1 MKNGVSATGISFRGQ
16 VKAKDMKLSI
26 FTRLITGFLALLVL
40 ATGVGIY
47 ALVQLDMVKT
57 VTHSILLDNYLVDL
71 QKDLS
76 DDLLSETR
84 YEKKFVIMQ
93 DSSLRESFL
102 KSKSTFEQH
111 LDEASMIAVSA
122 NVKEVLARVRE
133 HHSRYQALFEEE
145 TAYLKT
151 RRTYSREWYD
161 HAKEKSINAIF
172 SELAKLKFF
181 SEESIFQKIKKLG
194 NAGTRALTV
203 ALSLTVVSLALG
215 IILSVVIT
223 RSITTPLSKMRDK
236 TKEIARGVFEAN
248 LNLPS
253 PPEIGELAQAFNF
266 MCNKLKEVDTMKS
279 DFFSLMSHELRTP
292 LTSIKEGT
300 NLFLEGKGGN
310 VTEKQ
315 KKLLTIIAEESNR
328 LIGLVNS
335 LLDLSKLEAGM
346 LEFHFVKTDL
356 SPLIIGAIR
365 EIAPLAEAKNMK
377 IDSDIGELPPLSV
390 DSERILQVLRNLLG
404 NALKFTPSGGSV
416 RITAHETAEGV
427 NVSIADT
434 GPGIPK
440 ELAEVIFEKFRR
452 ASRAESPKMQGTGLG
467 LAIVKQIIQ
476 AHGGRVWVESVVG
489 YGCTFRFTLP
499 V

>member
-1 MKNGVSATGISFRGQ
+1 MRLGIFS
-16 VKAKDMKLSI
+16 
-26 FTRLITGFLALLVL
+26 RLMIGYLALLAL
-40 ATGVGIY
+40 AMGVGIY
-47 ALVQLDMVKT
+47 ALLQLDMVKT
-57 VTHSILLDNYLVDL
+57 FTHSILLDNYLVDL

-102 KSKSTFEQH
+102 KSKRSFEQH

-122 NVKEVLARVRE
+122 NVKEVLAKVRE

-145 TAYLKT
+145 AAYLKA
-151 RRTYSREWYD
+151 RRTYSKEWYD
-161 HAKEKSINAIF
+161 HAKEKSVNAIF

-203 ALSLTVVSLALG
+203 ALSLTAVSLALG

-266 MCNKLKEVDTMKS
+266 MCNKLREVDSMKS

-315 KKLLTIIAEESNR
+315 KKLLTIISEESNR

-346 LEFHFVKTDL
+346 LTFNFVKIDL
-356 SPLIIGAIR
+356 SPLIIRAVR
-365 EIAPLAEAKNMK
+365 EVVPLAEAKNMK
-377 IDSDIGELPPLSV
+377 IESDIGALPPVSV
-390 DSERILQVLRNLLG
+390 DAERILQVLRNLVG
-404 NALKFTPSGGSV
+404 NALKFTPPGGTV
-416 RITAHETAEGV
+416 RITARQTEDGV
-427 NVSIADT
+427 NISVADT

-440 ELAEVIFEKFRR
+440 ELVDAIFDKFRR
-452 ASRAESPKMQGTGLG
+452 ASRAESSKMQGTGLG
-467 LAIVKQIIQ
+467 LAIVKQIVQ
-476 AHGGRVWVESVVG
+476 AHGGRVWVESALG
-489 YGCTFRFTLP
+489 HGCSFRFTLP
-499 V
+499 A